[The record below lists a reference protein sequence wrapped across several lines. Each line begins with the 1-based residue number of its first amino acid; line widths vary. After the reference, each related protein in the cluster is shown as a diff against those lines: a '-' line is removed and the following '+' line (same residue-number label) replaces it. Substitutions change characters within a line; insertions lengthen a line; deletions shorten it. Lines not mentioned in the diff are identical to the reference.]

1 MGERLERFRRIVGT
15 GFSFAVFGFAGLV
28 LGLVIFPVLILFVR
42 HPAQRRHAARSVVH
56 WFFGFFVELMRRVG
70 VLTYE
75 LHGVERLKDP
85 GLLILANHPTLID
98 VVFLISLIPQSDCVV
113 KASLGTNPFT
123 RGPIKAAGYITNDAG
138 LALIDD
144 CRRSLE
150 AGETVL
156 IFPEGTRTPESMEL
170 TLQRGAANVAVRCRK
185 PVTPVVI
192 TCVPRGLAKGVK
204 WYKVPPRPMHFTITV
219 HPDWPVQRYLD
230 SGDSE
235 PIAVRKLNAEL
246 KSFFEQ
252 ESRRASA

>member
-1 MGERLERFRRIVGT
+1 MGERLERFVRIVGT
-15 GFSFAVFGFAGLV
+15 GFSFFVFGFAGLV
-28 LGLVIFPVLILFVR
+28 LGLLIFPLLIVFVR
-42 HPAQRRHAARSVVH
+42 DPARRTRVARSVVH

-113 KASLGTNPFT
+113 KASLGKNPFT
-123 RGPIKAAGYITNDAG
+123 KGPVTAAGYITNDEG

-144 CRRSLE
+144 CRKSLE
-150 AGETVL
+150 GGSTLL

-219 HPDWPVQRYLD
+219 HPDWPVQGYLD

-235 PIAVRKLNAEL
+235 PIAVRRLNAEL

-252 ESRRASA
+252 ELRRASA